1 MKSNK
6 CYFSPI
12 CSLAKFS
19 LKSGVMATYQVLINP
34 GNIPRGYLSD
44 CMDISNKTHNI
55 PLDYHGLCGD
65 YNQILEVRR
74 RSESLRNNC

>member
-1 MKSNK
+1 
-6 CYFSPI
+6 
-12 CSLAKFS
+12 
-19 LKSGVMATYQVLINP
+19 MATYQVLINP

-65 YNQILEVRR
+65 YKQILEVSRR
-74 RSESLRNNC
+74 